1 MAEITPMMKQYLE
14 IKEQNKDS
22 ILFFRL
28 GDFYEMFNEDAQL
41 ASRELDLTL
50 TTRDRGKAA
59 EDQTPMCGIPYHSS
73 DAYIARLIAKGYKV
87 AICEQTEDPA
97 LAKGL
102 VKRDIIR
109 VITPGTVIDSACLD
123 DRRGNFLCGI
133 FLDGQNAGA
142 AFCDMT
148 TGHTHVTAFSG
159 DDRAEH
165 LYNELSRFSP
175 AEAVLSA
182 GAYDNGELVEYLRDK
197 LSCAVE
203 RGENRFELKACE
215 KAIRAQFG
223 EERFASLP
231 RNNPAAS
238 LALGALLSYLHET
251 QKTDLSYI
259 KDLEYYEQGRFMELD
274 LSARRNLELTE
285 TIRAKEKRGSLLW
298 VLDKTK
304 TAMGARN
311 LRAWLTRPLRDV
323 AAIER
328 RLGAV
333 EALTKN
339 TVAREELIL
348 SLSGISDMERLIGR
362 IAYGT
367 AGGRD
372 FASLRNSI
380 ERITEVKA
388 QLTAFTTGRLHE
400 LDNELDTLTDVAQS
414 IRDTLIDEP
423 PFSVREG
430 GFIRKGFNA
439 EVDRLH
445 EILSGGKGLLA
456 DIETREKEKTGIRT
470 LNRAGTLERRGYAN
484 AAIRDLDKGYLVQ
497 RVNGLHVS
505 DGDREGALV
514 RLHGEMQGD
523 GDLVRLLLIR
533 ANEQKAGMQLDRP
546 RRFSALPIMPLDIER
561 SKSFADWPQ
570 DQHDF
575 WMYRLGN
582 MALVQGPEDQLDRLS
597 EYPARRDR
605 MLLRADSRRF
615 PLTNQLKDFADCT
628 PALLEARQEESV
640 RLIVEYWGIRYDKDA
655 RDLTK
660 QNVDELSKTSP
671 RPSHSS
677 RRVTIRQ
684 VIDAGLLVPGERL
697 VWDRPRKGERWFA
710 TVTENGRLRLDD
722 GSEYPTPTAAAR
734 AAAGGRRGGG
744 LDVWKR
750 TRNGQKLSDIWK
762 QFRLQAQ

>member
-1 MAEITPMMKQYLE
+1 MLFRSDCEEFFAYLHLVLTHKPATDKLIEDFLADVLQPYIDKGTVPTFINQVLAPYAMAWRIIARPSDTILPAEVRSRLE
-14 IKEQNKDS
+14 GLDDYRSHEWKPVAMWALVNS
-22 ILFFRL
+22 YRGL
-28 GDFYEMFNEDAQL
+28 GDADLSPFVVR
-41 ASRELDLTL
+41 ASRTDRTTATL
-50 TTRDRGKAA
+50 
-59 EDQTPMCGIPYHSS
+59 ES
-73 DAYIARLIAKGYKV
+73 
-87 AICEQTEDPA
+87 
-97 LAKGL
+97 
-102 VKRDIIR
+102 
-109 VITPGTVIDSACLD
+109 
-123 DRRGNFLCGI
+123 
-133 FLDGQNAGA
+133 
-142 AFCDMT
+142 
-148 TGHTHVTAFSG
+148 
-159 DDRAEH
+159 
-165 LYNELSRFSP
+165 
-175 AEAVLSA
+175 
-182 GAYDNGELVEYLRDK
+182 
-197 LSCAVE
+197 
-203 RGENRFELKACE
+203 
-215 KAIRAQFG
+215 
-223 EERFASLP
+223 
-231 RNNPAAS
+231 
-238 LALGALLSYLHET
+238 LGAH
-251 QKTDLSYI
+251 D
-259 KDLEYYEQGRFMELD
+259 
-274 LSARRNLELTE
+274 
-285 TIRAKEKRGSLLW
+285 
-298 VLDKTK
+298 
-304 TAMGARN
+304 
-311 LRAWLTRPLRDV
+311 
-323 AAIER
+323 ER
-328 RLGAV
+328 RLL
-333 EALTKN
+333 E
-339 TVAREELIL
+339 I
-348 SLSGISDMERLIGR
+348 
-362 IAYGT
+362 
-367 AGGRD
+367 
-372 FASLRNSI
+372 
-380 ERITEVKA
+380 
-388 QLTAFTTGRLHE
+388 LTALE
-400 LDNELDTLTDVAQS
+400 QV
-414 IRDTLIDEP
+414 
-423 PFSVREG
+423 
-430 GFIRKGFNA
+430 
-439 EVDRLH
+439 
-445 EILSGGKGLLA
+445 
-456 DIETREKEKTGIRT
+456 TGIRT
-470 LNRAGTLERRGYAN
+470 LNRTGALERRGYAN

-697 VWDRPRKGERWFA
+697 VWERPRKGERWFA

>member
-1 MAEITPMMKQYLE
+1 MAISAKELPLGKVFTPDFRFTIPSFQRAYIWKTENILQLVSDLDDACKSPGTPYFLGSLILVREGDNRYDVIDGQQRLVSLSIIIAVLRDLERDPDLMRQLDALLVEPGDKLRGIVTEPRLTLRERDAAFFREHVQEDNLESVFDMNDDDLATAAQRNIVANIRKTYDEISNWSDAERQQFAQYLVNE
-14 IKEQNKDS
+14 VTLVIVTTDDLDGAHRIFDVMNMRGLPLTPSDVFKARATAGLSTAELDVSYIDKGTVPTFINQVLAPYAMAWRIIARPSDTVLPAEVRSRLEGLDDYRSHEWKLVAMWALVNS
-22 ILFFRL
+22 YRGL
-28 GDFYEMFNEDAQL
+28 GDADLSPFVVR
-41 ASRELDLTL
+41 ASR
-50 TTRDRGKAA
+50 
-59 EDQTPMCGIPYHSS
+59 
-73 DAYIARLIAKGYKV
+73 IAR
-87 AICEQTEDPA
+87 
-97 LAKGL
+97 
-102 VKRDIIR
+102 
-109 VITPGTVIDSACLD
+109 
-123 DRRGNFLCGI
+123 
-133 FLDGQNAGA
+133 
-142 AFCDMT
+142 T
-148 TGHTHVTAFSG
+148 TATLES
-159 DDRAEH
+159 
-165 LYNELSRFSP
+165 
-175 AEAVLSA
+175 
-182 GAYDNGELVEYLRDK
+182 
-197 LSCAVE
+197 
-203 RGENRFELKACE
+203 
-215 KAIRAQFG
+215 
-223 EERFASLP
+223 
-231 RNNPAAS
+231 
-238 LALGALLSYLHET
+238 LGAH
-251 QKTDLSYI
+251 D
-259 KDLEYYEQGRFMELD
+259 
-274 LSARRNLELTE
+274 
-285 TIRAKEKRGSLLW
+285 
-298 VLDKTK
+298 
-304 TAMGARN
+304 
-311 LRAWLTRPLRDV
+311 
-323 AAIER
+323 ER
-328 RLGAV
+328 RLL
-333 EALTKN
+333 E
-339 TVAREELIL
+339 I
-348 SLSGISDMERLIGR
+348 
-362 IAYGT
+362 
-367 AGGRD
+367 
-372 FASLRNSI
+372 
-380 ERITEVKA
+380 
-388 QLTAFTTGRLHE
+388 LTALE
-400 LDNELDTLTDVAQS
+400 QV
-414 IRDTLIDEP
+414 
-423 PFSVREG
+423 
-430 GFIRKGFNA
+430 
-439 EVDRLH
+439 
-445 EILSGGKGLLA
+445 
-456 DIETREKEKTGIRT
+456 TGIRT
-470 LNRAGTLERRGYAN
+470 LNRTGALERRGYAN

>member
-1 MAEITPMMKQYLE
+1 MPAYRPQAGDEGADMAISAKELPLGKVFTPDFRFTIPSFQRAYIWKTENILQLVSDLDDACKSPGTPYFLGSLILVREGDNRYDVIDGQQRLVSLSIIIAVLRDLERDPDLMRQLDALLVEPGDKLRGIVTEPRLTLRERDAAFFREHVQEDNLESVFDMNDDDLATAAQRNIVANIRKTYDEISNWSAAERQQFAQYLVNE
-14 IKEQNKDS
+14 VTLVIVTTDDLDGAHRIFDVMNMRGLPLTPSDVFKARATASLSTAELDVYAARWDD
-22 ILFFRL
+22 IIDPL
-28 GDFYEMFNEDAQL
+28 GDDPHDCEEFFAYLHLVLTHKPATDKLIEDFLADVLQPYIDKGTVPTFINQVL
-41 ASRELDLTL
+41 APYAMAWRIIARPSDTVLPAEVRSRLEGLDDYRSHEWKPVAMWALVNSYRGLGDADLSPFVVRASR
-50 TTRDRGKAA
+50 
-59 EDQTPMCGIPYHSS
+59 
-73 DAYIARLIAKGYKV
+73 IAR
-87 AICEQTEDPA
+87 
-97 LAKGL
+97 
-102 VKRDIIR
+102 
-109 VITPGTVIDSACLD
+109 
-123 DRRGNFLCGI
+123 
-133 FLDGQNAGA
+133 
-142 AFCDMT
+142 T
-148 TGHTHVTAFSG
+148 TATLES
-159 DDRAEH
+159 
-165 LYNELSRFSP
+165 
-175 AEAVLSA
+175 
-182 GAYDNGELVEYLRDK
+182 
-197 LSCAVE
+197 
-203 RGENRFELKACE
+203 
-215 KAIRAQFG
+215 
-223 EERFASLP
+223 
-231 RNNPAAS
+231 
-238 LALGALLSYLHET
+238 LGAH
-251 QKTDLSYI
+251 D
-259 KDLEYYEQGRFMELD
+259 
-274 LSARRNLELTE
+274 
-285 TIRAKEKRGSLLW
+285 
-298 VLDKTK
+298 
-304 TAMGARN
+304 
-311 LRAWLTRPLRDV
+311 
-323 AAIER
+323 ER
-328 RLGAV
+328 RLL
-333 EALTKN
+333 E
-339 TVAREELIL
+339 I
-348 SLSGISDMERLIGR
+348 
-362 IAYGT
+362 
-367 AGGRD
+367 
-372 FASLRNSI
+372 
-380 ERITEVKA
+380 
-388 QLTAFTTGRLHE
+388 LTALE
-400 LDNELDTLTDVAQS
+400 QV
-414 IRDTLIDEP
+414 
-423 PFSVREG
+423 
-430 GFIRKGFNA
+430 
-439 EVDRLH
+439 
-445 EILSGGKGLLA
+445 
-456 DIETREKEKTGIRT
+456 TGIRT

-628 PALLEARQEESV
+628 PALLEARQEEAV

-697 VWDRPRKGERWFA
+697 VWERPRKGERWFA